1 MIQGSPS
8 EDAYNAN
15 RPAPL
20 SEADALLADVQHLLP
35 AWLPMLERLQ
45 SDEIPLAQKLDTL
58 KRIKPHTQGTSGFQ
72 VLPQLVKLL
81 RTSENVGLV
90 HALVKLLGEV
100 KAFCMHD
107 TLVDISLATG
117 IALFEKAENYRAFIE
132 EEAVLKLRC
141 TSIRLLGLLNNQTA
155 IIPLMGL
162 LNDHQANYRVRLEAA
177 ESLGR
182 LKNPNAVNP
191 LLRVLKDDQESSM
204 YLQESAVKALGL
216 LGDIRALS
224 PLLDLFES
232 KKGVREK
239 CQFLIERILD
249 SVGKLAKEDGLTQ
262 NDRDKALEG
271 ILSAVNDP
279 ANAIRLAAVEAL
291 SSIGDAS
298 HLAILH
304 KRLFDENME
313 VAHAA
318 LTGVYR
324 IGGMPALKDLL
335 EIEELPRFLREEI
348 LDFLVLEAED
358 EDEEGEEEQL

>member
-8 EDAYNAN
+8 EDDFKPMVSAQG
-15 RPAPL
+15 
-20 SEADALLADVQHLLP
+20 SEADALLADVQSMLP

-45 SDEIPLAQKLDTL
+45 SSEISLAQKLDTL
-58 KRIKPHTQGTSGFQ
+58 KRIKPYLQGSSGFH
-72 VLPQLVKLL
+72 VLPQLVNLL
-81 RTSENVGLV
+81 RTSQDVALI
-90 HALVKLLGEV
+90 HALVNLLGQV
-100 KAFCMHD
+100 KAFCLHD
-107 TLVDISLATG
+107 TLVDIALATG
-117 IALFEKAENYRAFIE
+117 IQLFERVDDYRAFIE
-132 EEAVLKLRC
+132 EEAVVKLRC
-141 TSIRLLGLLNNQTA
+141 TSIRLLGLLNNQAA

-162 LNDHQANYRVRLEAA
+162 LNDHHANYRVRLEAA

-182 LKNPNAVNP
+182 LKNPNAMQP
-191 LLRVLKDDQESSM
+191 LLRVLKDDRESSM

-249 SVGKLAKEDGLTQ
+249 SIGKLAKEDGLTQ
-262 NDRDKALEG
+262 NDRSKALEG

-291 SSIGDAS
+291 SSVGDLS
-298 HLAILH
+298 HLTVLH
-304 KRLFDENME
+304 KCLFDENME
-313 VAHAA
+313 IAHAA

-324 IGGMPALKDLL
+324 IGGILALKGLL
-335 EIEELPRFLREEI
+335 SVDELPHFLREEI
-348 LDFLVLEAED
+348 LDFLLLEAED
-358 EDEEGEEEQL
+358 EDDEDL

>member
-8 EDAYNAN
+8 EDAFNPEP
-15 RPAPL
+15 PAPL

-45 SDEIPLAQKLDTL
+45 SDEISLAQKLDTL
-58 KRIKPHTQGTSGFQ
+58 KRIKPYTQGTSGFH
-72 VLPQLVKLL
+72 VLPQLVNLL
-81 RTSENVGLV
+81 RSSQDVAFI

-100 KAFCMHD
+100 KAFCLHQ
-107 TLVDISLATG
+107 TLVDITLATG
-117 IALFEKAENYRAFIE
+117 IALFEKAVNYRTFIE
-132 EEAVLKLRC
+132 EEPVLKLRC
-141 TSIRLLGLLNNQTA
+141 TCIRLLGFFNNQAA

-182 LKNPNAVNP
+182 LKNPHAVQP

-232 KKGVREK
+232 KNGVREK

-249 SVGKLAKEDGLTQ
+249 AVGKLAKEEGLSQ
-262 NDRDKALEG
+262 NERNQALNG

-291 SSIGDAS
+291 SAIGDFS

-318 LTGVYR
+318 LTGVFR
-324 IGGMPALKDLL
+324 IGGMPALKALL
-335 EIEELPRFLREEI
+335 DIEQLPRFLREEI
-348 LDFLVLEAED
+348 LDFLVLESED
-358 EDEEGEEEQL
+358 EDEDEL